1 MNFDSSKLQSECRY
15 DWYLFE
21 QVTNENHHSATHVT
35 NGPTLELPSR
45 TTNFKAHGQLA
56 IIAENRN
63 DEDDKEEELVDVD
76 FVVA

>member
-1 MNFDSSKLQSECRY
+1 MNCVSLKLQSKCRY

-63 DEDDKEEELVDVD
+63 NEDDEEEELVNVDV
-76 FVVA
+76 VVA